1 MRRRSSCFGLNGK
14 AYEDGAGMTRYP
26 HAIIIGAGFTG
37 CALAHDL
44 ALRGFGVTVVERGD
58 IASGTSGRT
67 HGLLH
72 SGGRYCVGDHESAI
86 ECIEENGVL
95 CRIAAQC
102 IEPNGGLFVAL
113 DEDDLAYAEV
123 FERGAATCGIPI
135 ERLTPQQA
143 LRLEPNL
150 NPRLLRAYLVPDG
163 TFDPLRLALAFA
175 ASAKA
180 HGVVFQV
187 YTEVEDLIV
196 DGRRNV
202 IGIAVWD
209 RATGARRQ
217 LHGDIVINATGA
229 WAGQLAA
236 KAGAQVPIKPT
247 PGVMVAFDQR
257 LTQRPINRL
266 NQPGDGDILLPQRRM
281 VVVGTTSFDV
291 EELDYIPVTDRQI
304 ALMVERGAELVPA
317 LRQARRRGAY
327 MATRP
332 LIAAGGA
339 GRSMARTFKCF
350 DHRESDGIGGL
361 VTITG
366 GKATTCR
373 AMAERAADVV
383 CGKLGVSAACATRE
397 TPLLSYRKYY
407 TGSAGGA

>member
-1 MRRRSSCFGLNGK
+1 
-14 AYEDGAGMTRYP
+14 MTTTRP

-37 CALAHDL
+37 CATAHDL
-44 ALRGFGVTVVERGD
+44 ALRGFQVTVVERGD

-95 CRIAAQC
+95 RRIAAQC

-113 DEDDLAYAEV
+113 DESDLAYTDA
-123 FERGAATCGIPI
+123 FERGASACSIPI
-135 ERLTPQQA
+135 ERLNAQQA

-150 NPRLLRAYLVPDG
+150 TPRLRLAYLVPDG

-175 ASAKA
+175 ATARA
-180 HGVVFQV
+180 NGATFLV
-187 YTEVEDLIV
+187 YTEVEGLV
-196 DGRRNV
+196 MDGRRNV
-202 IGIAVWD
+202 VGVSIWN
-209 RATGARRQ
+209 RASDARRE
-217 LHGDIVINATGA
+217 LRGDIVINATGA
-229 WAGQLAA
+229 WAGQVASL
-236 KAGAQVPIKPT
+236 AGAQVPIKPT
-247 PGVMVAFDQR
+247 PGIMVAFDQR

-266 NQPGDGDILLPQRRM
+266 NKPGDGDILLPQRRM

-291 EELDYIPVTDRQI
+291 QDLDYVPVAQDQI
-304 ALMVERGAELVPA
+304 ALMLERGAELVPA
-317 LRQARRRGAY
+317 LRQTRLRGAY

-332 LIAAGGA
+332 LVGAGSS

-350 DHRESDGIGGL
+350 DHELNEGIGGL

-373 AMAERAADVV
+373 VMAEKTADVV
-383 CGKLGVSAACATRE
+383 CGKLGLSAACSTRE
-397 TPLLSYRKYY
+397 APLLSYRRYY
-407 TGSAGGA
+407 TEAA